1 MKKREWRLFLS
12 KVSPWH
18 MKGSQNRAYREDD
31 GLNDENRSK
40 GRRNGW
46 KWAGGL
52 AALLLSL
59 GGKLKFILPLLKLGK
74 AGGTL
79 ISMLVSV
86 GAYALVFPWTMAIG
100 LVIMIFIHEMGHVLA
115 ARRKGLDVSAP
126 AFIPFVGALITLK
139 KQPRDAVT
147 EAFVAYAG
155 PLVGTLGAVACYALA
170 VVTDYLPFY
179 AIAAI
184 GFLINLFNLLPIHPL
199 DGGRIVTAISRWL
212 WAVGLVVGLILV
224 LYTFSPLLFLVWLIF
239 AWQLWEFYVARR
251 RGKQNK
257 VTGVIKVDVERRSFE
272 EAGLLVP
279 GEEHRRDLPFSL
291 FCDVAT
297 REHRLEIAYP
307 GLGVIHTATGF
318 GGFVE
323 RVRLARTQ
331 PAGTDGEMVR
341 LHLLV
346 DYVPSPEEDP
356 GLLKSEEYYSV
367 PPLTRLGYG
376 IAYFGLAA
384 FLIFM
389 LAVLGQAPMQPP
401 AVEQG

>member
-1 MKKREWRLFLS
+1 L
-12 KVSPWH
+12 
-18 MKGSQNRAYREDD
+18 
-31 GLNDENRSK
+31 
-40 GRRNGW
+40 
-46 KWAGGL
+46 KW
-52 AALLLSL
+52 
-59 GGKLKFILPLLKLGK
+59 GK

-79 ISMLVSV
+79 VSMLVSV
-86 GAYALVFPWTMAIG
+86 GAYALIFPWTTAIG

-147 EAFVAYAG
+147 EAYIAYAG
-155 PLVGTLGAVACYALA
+155 PLIGTLGAVACYALA
-170 VVTDYLPFY
+170 VVTDYPALYP
-179 AIAAI
+179 IAAI

-212 WAVGLVVGLILV
+212 WAIGLVVGLILII
-224 LYTFSPLLFLVWLIF
+224 YTFSPLLILVWLMF
-239 AWQLWEFYVARR
+239 AWQLWESYAARR
-251 RGKQNK
+251 RGNRRQ
-257 VTGVIKVDVERRSFE
+257 GVIKVDVERRAFE

-279 GEEHRRDLPFSL
+279 GEEHRRDLPYSL
-291 FCDVAT
+291 VCDVAT
-297 REHRLEIAYP
+297 REHRIEITYP

-318 GGFVE
+318 GGAFE
-323 RVRLARTQ
+323 RIRLVRTQ
-331 PAGTDGEMVR
+331 PAGVNGEIVR

-356 GLLKSEEYYSV
+356 TLLKSQEYYSV
-367 PPLTRLGYG
+367 PPRVRLGYG

-389 LAVLGQAPMQPP
+389 LALLGQAPMQPP
-401 AVEQG
+401 VVAQG